1 MLNKA
6 KPLGRLAL
14 SLAIALAFGYGF
26 YGLFTYA
33 LPLAK
38 DNFRDARTSLVAD
51 QTEILLNGA
60 AKAYDE
66 GNLDAAAR
74 VLELQ
79 LEKLI
84 DKSGRY
90 NRIDRW
96 KLERT
101 YFLLGKIYH
110 KQEKFDKAI
119 QNYEDTLRMNPEHL
133 PAKYNLEMI
142 QMQGGGGEG
151 GAQPDKGKIQHKI

>member
-1 MLNKA
+1 MLHKA
-6 KPLGRLAL
+6 KPLGRLVL

-33 LPLAK
+33 LPLSQE
-38 DNFRDARTSLVAD
+38 NFREARTSLVAD

-60 AKAYDE
+60 AKAYEDGE
-66 GNLDAAAR
+66 LNEAAR

-90 NRIDRW
+90 NRLDRW

-119 QNYEDTLRMNPEHL
+119 QNYEDTLRMNPDHL

-142 QMQGGGGEG
+142 QAQGGQGGG
-151 GAQPDKGKIQHKI
+151 QPDKGKVQHKI

>member
-6 KPLGRLAL
+6 KPLGRLVL
-14 SLAIALAFGYGF
+14 SLAIAFAFGYGC
-26 YGLFTYA
+26 YGFFTYA
-33 LPLAK
+33 LPLSQ
-38 DNFRDARTSLVAD
+38 DNFREARTSLVAD

-66 GNLDAAAR
+66 GKLDDAAR

-90 NRIDRW
+90 NRLDRW

-119 QNYEDTLRMNPEHL
+119 QNYEDTLRMNPDHL

-142 QMQGGGGEG
+142 QAQGGKGGGE
-151 GAQPDKGKIQHKI
+151 PDKGKIQHKI

>member
-1 MLNKA
+1 MLNKV

-33 LPLAK
+33 LPLSQ
-38 DNFRDARTSLVAD
+38 DNLREARTSLVAD

-90 NRIDRW
+90 SRIDRW

-119 QNYEDTLRMNPEHL
+119 QNYEDTLRMNPNHL

-142 QMQGGGGEG
+142 QMQGGGEG
-151 GAQPDKGKIQHKI
+151 GQQPQKGKTQHKI